1 MNSVL
6 STSPS
11 VASGASSSTVPS
23 FIPQRGASTTGFGG
37 DGTNLYATIAG
48 TARATISS
56 SGITA
61 TNLSGTNTGDQTS
74 IVGIT

>member
-6 STSPS
+6 TTSPS
-11 VASGASSSTVPS
+11 VGSGASSSTTPS

-37 DGTNLYATIAG
+37 DGTNLYATIG
-48 TARATISS
+48 GVARATISS
-56 SGITA
+56 TGITA

-74 IVGIT
+74 VSGNA